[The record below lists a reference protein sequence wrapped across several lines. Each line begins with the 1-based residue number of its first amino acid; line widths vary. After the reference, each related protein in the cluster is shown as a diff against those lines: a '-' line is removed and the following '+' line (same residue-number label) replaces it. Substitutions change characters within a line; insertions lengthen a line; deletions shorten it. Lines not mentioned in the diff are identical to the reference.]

1 MKNQIIFLISAI
13 GIFTAVGTIGSVSA
27 IDIPHS
33 IASVV
38 TPGCD
43 WEPIP
48 GSDEITNSCG
58 LGDPFGGLPI
68 NLMVQPYPHMNNLM
82 SFNSQ
87 QLNPMSNWVMLNPQ
101 QLNPM
106 SNWVMLNPQPL
117 PPVDCPMCGAIVLD
131 KSIFEITSEVK
142 ITPQNDGS
150 IVISA
155 VMSNNTNDFDSAN
168 MTNQQ

>member
-1 MKNQIIFLISAI
+1 MKNQILFLISAI
-13 GIFTAVGTIGSVSA
+13 SIFTAVGTMGSVSA

-33 IASVV
+33 IGSVV

-48 GSDEITNSCG
+48 GSDEITYSCG

-68 NLMVQPYPHMNNLM
+68 NMMVQPYPHLNNLM

-101 QLNPM
+101 
-106 SNWVMLNPQPL
+106 PL
-117 PPVDCPMCGAIVLD
+117 PPVNCPMCGAIVLD

>member
-1 MKNQIIFLISAI
+1 MKKQIIFLISVI
-13 GIFTAVGTIGSVSA
+13 SIFTTVGTIGSVSA
-27 IDIPHS
+27 IGLPHS
-33 IASVV
+33 MASVV

-82 SFNSQ
+82 WSNSQ
-87 QLNPMSNWVMLNPQ
+87 QLNPMNNWVL
-101 QLNPM
+101 
-106 SNWVMLNPQPL
+106 LNPQPL

-131 KSIFEITSEVK
+131 KSLFETASEVK
-142 ITPQNDGS
+142 ITTQNDGS

-155 VMSNNTNDFDSAN
+155 VMSNNTNDFHSSN

>member
-13 GIFTAVGTIGSVSA
+13 SVFSAVGTIGSVSA
-27 IDIPHS
+27 ISLPHS

-48 GSDEITNSCG
+48 SSDDITNSCG

-68 NLMVQPYPHMNNLM
+68 NLMVPPYPHMNNLM
-82 SFNSQ
+82 PFNSQ
-87 QLNPMSNWVMLNPQ
+87 QLNH
-101 QLNPM
+101 M

-131 KSIFEITSEVK
+131 KSIFEIASEVK

-155 VMSNNTNDFDSAN
+155 VMSNNTNDFDSEN

>member
-1 MKNQIIFLISAI
+1 MKKQIIFLISVI
-13 GIFTAVGTIGSVSA
+13 SIFTTVGTIGSVLA
-27 IDIPHS
+27 IGLPHS
-33 IASVV
+33 MASVV

-82 SFNSQ
+82 SSNSQ
-87 QLNPMSNWVMLNPQ
+87 QLNPMNNWVL
-101 QLNPM
+101 
-106 SNWVMLNPQPL
+106 LNPQPL

-131 KSIFEITSEVK
+131 KSLFETASEVK
-142 ITPQNDGS
+142 INTQNDGS

-155 VMSNNTNDFDSAN
+155 VMSNNTNDFHSSN